1 VVRGVR
7 ELQLLVA
14 SAPIGKPVPVE
25 ILRDGRRLTANVV
38 ITARDERKPMVRTE
52 PVDEAWLGMT
62 MRDGQDGLEI
72 VEVAPGSVAERGG
85 VRAGDLLLA
94 IDRNEIRTLEEF
106 AAARRLLR
114 PGRTVVLLVRRGDSA
129 LYLAL
134 PVPKNN

>member
-1 VVRGVR
+1 
-7 ELQLLVA
+7 
-14 SAPIGKPVPVE
+14 
-25 ILRDGRRLTANVV
+25 
-38 ITARDERKPMVRTE
+38 
-52 PVDEAWLGMT
+52 MT
-62 MRDGQDGLEI
+62 MRDGRDGLEI
-72 VEVAPGSVAERGG
+72 VGVAPGSVAERGG